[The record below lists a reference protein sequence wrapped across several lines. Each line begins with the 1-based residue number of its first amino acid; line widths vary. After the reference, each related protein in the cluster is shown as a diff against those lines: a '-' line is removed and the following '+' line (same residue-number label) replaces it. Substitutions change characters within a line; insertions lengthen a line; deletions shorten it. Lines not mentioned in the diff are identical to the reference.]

1 MLIKIANADAQASVH
16 DHRVEMAQKKREKMR
31 SRIVEAT
38 TKVFMQTTDD
48 APVIEDV
55 VREAGISR
63 GTFYKYFDSLDEAL
77 VAAGVEAN
85 DRMIA
90 DIASVYAFLNE
101 PWQRASVGFRIFM
114 VRALQEPGWAAFIT
128 RMDAWPH
135 ESMISIH
142 MTRDLQRGK
151 ELGQFRFD
159 DEVVANDFLMGA
171 SAGSVQAVRR
181 GVPEPQAYIDSSVRM
196 MLQALGCNP
205 ELTEKAVDFSRNH
218 IAQWLDSKHSVWSK
232 ETE

>member
-1 MLIKIANADAQASVH
+1 MHNKTAMDDAEAPAH
-16 DHRVEMAQKKREKMR
+16 DHRVETAKRKREKMR
-31 SRIVEAT
+31 NRILEAT

-55 VREAGISR
+55 VREADISR

-85 DRMIA
+85 NRMIA
-90 DIASVYAFLNE
+90 DIASVYAFLKE
-101 PWQRASVGFRIFM
+101 PWQRASVGFRVFM
-114 VRALQEPGWAAFIT
+114 VRAQQEPGWAAFIT

-151 ELGQFRFD
+151 ELGQFQFD
-159 DEVVANDFLMGA
+159 NDVVANDFLMGA
-171 SAGSVQAVRR
+171 SAGCVQAVRH
-181 GVPEPQAYIDSSVRM
+181 GVVELQAYMDSAVRM
-196 MLQALGCNP
+196 MLQALGCSP
-205 ELTEKAVDFSRNH
+205 DLTGKAVEFSRNH
-218 IAQWLDSKHSVWSK
+218 IAQWLDSKRSIWAK